1 MTFAKNLK
9 NGKTKL
15 SRKLKNSALAAIAT
29 LLIVQ
34 TSCVQNSPE
43 KNQSLNIY
51 QPSTL
56 RLQKDQKIQTLDGV
70 YTPQNDETWHSD
82 ARFRKLEREVYFK

>member
-1 MTFAKNLK
+1 
-9 NGKTKL
+9 
-15 SRKLKNSALAAIAT
+15 LKNSALAAIAT
-29 LLIVQ
+29 LLIAQ
-34 TSCVQNSPE
+34 TSCVRNSPE

-56 RLQKDQKIQTLDGV
+56 RLQKDQKIQTIDGV